1 MLNQFVFW
9 PAMCCHQV
17 KAQPPQ
23 RGIYQSLKRYL
34 QVAVIFVQA
43 KLEICLLGIYT
54 DVADLNGRK

>member
-1 MLNQFVFW
+1 
-9 PAMCCHQV
+9 MCCHRV

-54 DVADLNGRK
+54 DVADLNGRKLL